1 MPELRQNF
9 FTKEWVI
16 IATERAKRPEEL
28 VTHRPKQTVPAFVES
43 CPFCPGNESKTPPEV
58 MRFPNNTSEPWAVRV
73 IPNKFAAL
81 DSSAQPTRN
90 LQHLRR
96 RVNGFGF
103 HEVIIDSP
111 DHSACMA
118 LLPDAHVAGIL
129 GVYKERYN
137 ALSIDHRINHVTIF
151 KNHGADAG
159 ASLQHAHSQ
168 LIATPVIPS
177 QVRHRLLEALR
188 HYDDVGECMFCHM
201 VEREVEDQTRV
212 VLKSEFFVAMEVFA
226 SATPFATHIF
236 PLRHMASFGEIT
248 AAEISDLGRV
258 LRNAAGQDLCGPRE
272 SRPQFH
278 RPQRS
283 FRLCRRPALP
293 LVCQCDPAAHAGCR
307 IRTGFGYVHQH
318 CAAGSSRRIPAQRKA
333 GNSGRRLRRLE
344 QFPSCV
350 GNREREGR
358 AALAVPAEDATVPA
372 LAAEERTEAGE
383 LLTAPLLLQPNV
395 AVAHVLIEWAEL
407 PFLRI

>member
-28 VTHRPKQTVPAFVES
+28 ATHRVVQPAPARVDA

-58 MRFPNNTSEPWAVRV
+58 MRYPVNGEPWQVRV

-81 DSSAQPTRN
+81 SSEVQPIRN

-111 DHSACMA
+111 DHSKCMA
-118 LLPDAHVAGIL
+118 LLSDEQVAKVLGI
-129 GVYKERYN
+129 YKQRYKM
-137 ALSIDHRINHVTIF
+137 LSQDPRINHITIF
-151 KNHGADAG
+151 KNHGVDAG
-159 ASLQHAHSQ
+159 ASLQHPHSQ

-177 QVRHRLLEALR
+177 QVRHRLHEALR
-188 HYDDVGECMFCHM
+188 HYDDAGECMFCHM

-212 VLKSEFFVAMEVFA
+212 VLKNENFVAMEVFA

-248 AAEISDLGRV
+248 EMEVIDLGRI
-258 LRNAAGQDLCGPRE
+258 LRMLLAKIYVGLENPDLN
-272 SRPQFH
+272 FTI
-278 RPQRS
+278 RS
-283 FRLCRRPALP
+283 
-293 LVCQCDPAAHAGCR
+293 G
-307 IRTGFGYVHQH
+307 
-318 CAAGSSRRIPAQRKA
+318 
-333 GNSGRRLRRLE
+333 
-344 QFPSCV
+344 
-350 GNREREGR
+350 
-358 AALAVPAEDATVPA
+358 PAEYAGARHFHWYMSVIPRLTRVAGFELGSGMFINTVLPED
-372 LAAEERTEAGE
+372 AAE
-383 LLTAPLLLQPNV
+383 
-395 AVAHVLIEWAEL
+395 
-407 PFLRI
+407 FLRKVTVERATGAGA